1 MVETTA
7 SVATTIRDD
16 TAERHRNK
24 YANAN
29 PLQRLTLHRLH
40 TTLAAELKALEP
52 TSILDFGC
60 GEGFLTEALATEGA
74 PLNGYIGVDLR
85 EDAIEEART
94 RNPNQKFL
102 VTDLFDPVALDPKYD
117 VVLASQVLEHLI
129 GPDKFLERLAQLTG
143 RRLILTVPAEP
154 WFQLI
159 NLARGRDFIRL
170 GNHPEHVNHWNE
182 KTFSEFVNAH
192 ANVISAKTVFPFIVV
207 TAEPR

>member
-1 MVETTA
+1 MGETIA
-7 SVATTIRDD
+7 SGATTIRDD

-40 TTLAAELKALEP
+40 TTLAAELNDLAP

-60 GEGFLTEALATEGA
+60 GEGFLTEALRAEGA
-74 PLNGYIGVDLR
+74 PLNGYLGVDLR
-85 EDAIEEART
+85 ADAIDDARA
-94 RNPNQKFL
+94 RNPKQAFL
-102 VTDLFDPVALDPKYD
+102 VADLFDPVALAPKYD

-129 GPDKFLERLAQLTG
+129 GPEKFLQRLAQLTA

-154 WFQLI
+154 WFQII
-159 NLARGRDFIRL
+159 NLARGRDLIRL

-182 KTFSEFVNAH
+182 KTFAAFVD
-192 ANVISAKTVFPFIVV
+192 SAARVVSTKTVFPFVVV